1 MSRERIDLTQE
12 DIPRKWYNL
21 LPDLPESIPSYKD
34 AENGKDVRTLP
45 ENYSK
50 TASELEFSEKRWI
63 GIPDLVLNSY
73 IHCGRPLPLIRAKGL
88 EKFLKT
94 PARIYYKCENL
105 PPAGTFK
112 TNAALPQA
120 YWAMKEG
127 YERTVFSGG
136 SGRTTFA
143 QTFAT
148 KRFGLTPTIFVA
160 REDCQKNMDY
170 VLFLRKMYEAIIVE
184 SPSTRTEIGRKLLKE
199 NPDHPGSFESR
210 REEASEEARQNEDAV
225 AILESFLNHILM
237 TQTVIGLEVEKQ
249 LESIDEKPNIMI
261 APVGGGSN
269 FYGLIAPFMRDYL
282 NNKLLDVKF
291 LAVESET
298 SCKLTNGTYD
308 YVCLNTL
315 QGPIP
320 GLLLKTYNIEKK
332 TSVSPIIAGGIWT
345 QFTAPLLGFLRHL
358 GLINTVVYPKDEI
371 AIFEA
376 ARIFLNT
383 EGLLLAPESSYAIR
397 AAIDEA
403 NKAKKMGEKKVIVV
417 SVSATTYLD
426 FSKRDGLYLSFMNR
440 SSRAQI

>member
-21 LPDLPESIPSYKD
+21 LPDLPESIPPYKD

-50 TASELEFSEKRWI
+50 TASDLEFSEKRWI

-88 EKFLKT
+88 EKYLKT

-112 TNAALPQA
+112 TNTALPQA
-120 YWAMKEG
+120 FWAMKEG
-127 YERTVFSGG
+127 YGRTVFSGG
-136 SGRTTFA
+136 AGRTSFA
-143 QTFAT
+143 QVFAA
-148 KRFGLTPTIFVA
+148 KKFGLTPTIFVA
-160 REDCQKNMDY
+160 REDCQRNMDY
-170 VLFLRKMYEAIIVE
+170 LLFLRNMYEADVVE
-184 SPSTRTEIGRKLLKE
+184 SPSTRTEIGRRLLNE
-199 NPDHPGSFESR
+199 SPDHPGSFEFR
-210 REEASEEARQNEDAV
+210 REEVSEEARQSDDAV
-225 AILESFLNHILM
+225 AVIESFLNHVLM
-237 TQTVIGLEVEKQ
+237 TQTIIGLEIEKQ
-249 LESIDEKPNIMI
+249 LESINEKPNIMI

-282 NNKLLDVKF
+282 NKKLLDVKF
-291 LAVESET
+291 IAVESET
-298 SCKLTNGTYD
+298 SSKLTKGTYD
-308 YVCLNTL
+308 YVYLNTL
-315 QGPIP
+315 QGLIP
-320 GLLLKTYNIEKK
+320 GLLLKTYNIEKM
-332 TSVSPIIAGGIWT
+332 TPLSPIIAGGIWT

-358 GLINTVVYPKDEI
+358 GLVNTVVYPKDEM

-383 EGLLLAPESSYAIR
+383 EGLLLAPESSYAIK

-403 NKAKKMGEKKVIVV
+403 NKAKKIGEKKVIVV

-426 FSKRDGLYLSFMNR
+426 FSERDGLYLSFMGR
-440 SSRAQI
+440 SSRSQI